1 MAELAQIEKSVSNL
15 SDNLSLNN
23 LDEVIA
29 NAKDVLMLACM
40 AKRKQPIAPRSET
53 MGMREI
59 SIFRNRIAQA
69 VKSKNIS
76 NMQRVADDL
85 LTAYPQDPQ
94 AAMMHQDL
102 QLWIDEL

>member
-1 MAELAQIEKSVSNL
+1 MEELAQIEKSVSNL

-53 MGMREI
+53 MGMSEV

-69 VKSKNIS
+69 VKSKKVS
-76 NMQRVADDL
+76 NMQRVANDL
-85 LTAYPQDPQ
+85 STAYPQDSY
-94 AAMMHQDL
+94 ASMMHQDL
-102 QLWIDEL
+102 MNRIEEL

>member
-1 MAELAQIEKSVSNL
+1 MAELAQIEKSISNL

-40 AKRKQPIAPRSET
+40 AKRKQPITPRSET
-53 MGMREI
+53 MGMSEI

-69 VKSKNIS
+69 VKSKNVS

-85 LTAYPQDPQ
+85 STAYPQDSY
-94 AAMMHQDL
+94 ASMMHQDL
-102 QLWIDEL
+102 MNRIEEL